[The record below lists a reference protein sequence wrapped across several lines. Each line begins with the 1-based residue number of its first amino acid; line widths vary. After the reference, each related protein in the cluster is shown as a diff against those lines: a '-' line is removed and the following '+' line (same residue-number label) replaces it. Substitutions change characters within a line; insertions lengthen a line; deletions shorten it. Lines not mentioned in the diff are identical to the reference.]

1 MRKLLLVLLFV
12 FFSSY
17 ANTDPLLVVTELSPP
32 DQILVNG
39 EVAGKGTELIRAI
52 FAKANLTPNIQ
63 MYPWARA
70 FRLATMTENTF
81 IYTIARTKERENN
94 FYWIGPVSHF
104 ELAFVALKERD
115 DIIINNTEEAK
126 KYKIAMQRNDFST
139 DILTNLG
146 FEVVLTT
153 DIQKS
158 YALLVAKKVDL
169 IVDDPELINQISQ
182 YLPTPNAEFKAIYNI
197 EELKVDAY
205 LAANKHTDIHYI
217 NALQQAFYELKH
229 SKDNLKKT
237 TVP

>member
-1 MRKLLLVLLFV
+1 
-12 FFSSY
+12 
-17 ANTDPLLVVTELSPP
+17 
-32 DQILVNG
+32 
-39 EVAGKGTELIRAI
+39 
-52 FAKANLTPNIQ
+52 

-70 FRLATMTENTF
+70 FRLASTIQNTF

-104 ELAFVALKERD
+104 QLGFIALEERD
-115 DIIINNTEEAK
+115 DIIINSTEEAK

-139 DILTNLG
+139 DILTSLG

-153 DIQKS
+153 DIKKS
-158 YALLVAKKVDL
+158 YALLLAKKVDL
-169 IVDDPELINQISQ
+169 IVDDPQLINQISQ
-182 YLPTPNAEFKAIYNI
+182 YLPEPDTRFRAVYIV

-229 SKDNLKKT
+229 NKDNLKKT

>member
-1 MRKLLLVLLFV
+1 
-12 FFSSY
+12 
-17 ANTDPLLVVTELSPP
+17 
-32 DQILVNG
+32 
-39 EVAGKGTELIRAI
+39 
-52 FAKANLTPNIQ
+52 

-70 FRLATMTENTF
+70 FRLASTIQNTF
-81 IYTIARTKERENN
+81 IYTIARTRGRENN
-94 FYWIGPVSHF
+94 FHWIGPVSHF

-169 IVDDPELINQISQ
+169 IVDDPELIHQISQ
-182 YLPTPNAEFKAIYNI
+182 YLPTPDAEVKAIYNV

-205 LAANKHTDIHYI
+205 LAANKNTDMRYI
-217 NALQQAFYELKH
+217 NALQKAFYTLK
-229 SKDNLKKT
+229 NTQGL
-237 TVP
+237 P

>member
-12 FFSSY
+12 FFNSY
-17 ANTDPLLVVTELSPP
+17 ASSDPLLVVTELSPP
-32 DQILVNG
+32 DQILVN
-39 EVAGKGTELIRAI
+39 EKVTGKGTEFIRAI
-52 FAKANLTPNIQ
+52 FAKANLTPDIQ

-70 FRLATMTENTF
+70 FRLASTIQNTF
-81 IYTIARTKERENN
+81 IYTIARTKGREDN
-94 FYWIGPVSHF
+94 FHWIGPVSHF

-169 IVDDPELINQISQ
+169 IVDDPELIHQISQ
-182 YLPTPNAEFKAIYNI
+182 YLPTPDAEFKAIYNV

-205 LAANKHTDIHYI
+205 LAANKNTDMRYI
-217 NALQQAFYELKH
+217 NALQKAFYTLK
-229 SKDNLKKT
+229 NTQGL
-237 TVP
+237 P